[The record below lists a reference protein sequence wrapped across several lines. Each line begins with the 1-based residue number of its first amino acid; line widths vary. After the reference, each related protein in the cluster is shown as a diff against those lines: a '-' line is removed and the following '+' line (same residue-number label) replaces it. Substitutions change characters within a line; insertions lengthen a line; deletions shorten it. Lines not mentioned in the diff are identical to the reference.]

1 MYTLLYI
8 GVYGFT
14 DIITKGTFTDI
25 LRIFY
30 GYYENKPI

>member
-25 LRIFY
+25 YGCFTDLRIL
-30 GYYENKPI
+30 